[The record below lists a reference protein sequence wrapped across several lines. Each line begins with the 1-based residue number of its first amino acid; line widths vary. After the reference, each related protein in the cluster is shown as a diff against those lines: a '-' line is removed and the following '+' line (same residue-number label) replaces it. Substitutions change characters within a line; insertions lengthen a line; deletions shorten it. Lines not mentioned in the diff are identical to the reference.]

1 MKLRLALATALAAAV
16 IAPASAG
23 ATLPQQPDIHDL
35 KLKRTILDDPKVSAN
50 VKSIV
55 RLGGFGGISGP
66 IYADL
71 TRDGRDDVLVPIAS
85 GGTAGIVAF
94 YVYSY
99 HFGGLRNLLVR
110 NEVYKVGLRVKGG
123 NVVVTYP
130 IYRANDPNCC
140 PSRLERRTLRFNG
153 VRFVRIKTV
162 IVRPG

>member
-1 MKLRLALATALAAAV
+1 MKLRLALAATLAAAV
-16 IAPASAG
+16 LAPASAG

-35 KLKRTILDDPKVSAN
+35 KLKRTILNDPKVSAN

-55 RLGGFGGISGP
+55 RLGGFGGVSGP

-110 NEVYKVGLRVKGG
+110 NEATRSGC
-123 NVVVTYP
+123 
-130 IYRANDPNCC
+130 A
-140 PSRLERRTLRFNG
+140 
-153 VRFVRIKTV
+153 
-162 IVRPG
+162 